1 MMIFNEIHPQFQLN
15 GSHYTIEELRDF
27 ASKLIGISDEH
38 EQNLGKFILEW
49 FDDSDSITLKTS
61 GTTGKPK
68 NIQLKKAAMLESA
81 KATGA
86 FFEVNEGSRALH
98 CLPVQYIAGKM
109 MLVRALVLGWQ
120 LDYIRP
126 TSNPLDF
133 NDTIYDFVA
142 MVPFQVENS
151 LDKLSN
157 VKKIIIGGAKLNPL
171 LAEKLKNSDTEVF
184 ETYGMTET
192 ITHIA
197 AKNIKE
203 KAFSALPGVTFSV
216 DNRNCLIINA
226 PRVCNEELISN
237 DVVELTDNQ
246 HFVWLGRI
254 DNVVNSGGIKLF
266 PEQIEEKL
274 AGKIMNRF
282 FVTGKS
288 DEVLGEKLVLVIE
301 SESFNLDNSVFENL
315 NKYEKPKEIIFVS
328 KFIETET
335 GKIKRAESI
344 A

>member
-1 MMIFNEIHPQFQLN
+1 MNINEIHPQFQLN

-27 ASKLIGISDEH
+27 ASKLISYSDEH
-38 EQNLGKFILEW
+38 EQHLGKFILEW
-49 FDDSDSITLKTS
+49 FDDSDSITLRTS

-68 NIQLKKAAMLESA
+68 NIELKKVAMLESA

-86 FFEVNEGSRALH
+86 FFDVHEGSRALH

-109 MLVRALVLGWQ
+109 MLVRALALGWE
-120 LDYIRP
+120 LDYVRP

-151 LDKLSN
+151 LEKLSN

-203 KAFSALPGVTFSV
+203 KAFSALPGVTFSI
-216 DNRNCLIINA
+216 DNRNCLTIKA
-226 PRVCNEELISN
+226 PRVCSEELITN
-237 DVVELTDNQ
+237 DVVELTDNE
-246 HFVWLGRI
+246 HFVWLGRF

-282 FVTGKS
+282 FVTGKA
-288 DEVLGEKLVLVIE
+288 DAALGEKLVLVIE
-301 SESFNLDNSVFENL
+301 SESFNLDHSVFEHL